1 MTIKHQCI
9 TPMFNIHVD
18 NDIKMKHFTI
28 FKTRTMQEISNRI
41 MVLED
46 IKYNEIFNEKTKKN
60 SK

>member
-28 FKTRTMQEISNRI
+28 FKTRTMQESKIKLALIVHIS
-41 MVLED
+41 
-46 IKYNEIFNEKTKKN
+46 YQ
-60 SK
+60 S